1 MIKKIHFNVRVGDVM
16 AQGNTRF
23 YVTDIRTGS
32 DGATILRG
40 TLDEMAFYAVIRGE
54 SDPSCSW
61 IYRGNEKVDVVTHI
75 YI

>member
-1 MIKKIHFNVRVGDVM
+1 MLTKIHFRVREGDVI

-23 YVTDIRTGS
+23 YVTDIGTALG
-32 DGATILRG
+32 GGTILRG
-40 TLDEMAFYAVIRGE
+40 TLDEMAFYAVVRGE